1 MRRTDRFFEII
12 QLLRSTSRPLTARRI
27 AEDLETSSRTIYRD
41 IAALQSMRVP
51 IEGEAGVGYV
61 MRSGFD
67 LPPLMFSAEETE
79 AIMVGL
85 ALVKRTGDVGLQRS
99 ALSVG
104 RKIAH
109 VLPTEQRT
117 PIVNGALKVAPWE
130 AIPPSR
136 IDLRSTRDAI
146 RNEEKLQITYCDLE
160 DTRTDRRVWPLAIIY
175 YIELIVLAA
184 WCELREDFRHFRAD
198 RITACSLSATR
209 RTAANAMRFISES
222 PERVI
227 ILRSNARSELL
238 GGE

>member
-109 VLPTEQRT
+109 VLPTEQVT
-117 PIVNGALKVAPWE
+117 PIVNGALKVAPWA

-160 DTRTDRRVWPLAIIY
+160 DQRTDRRVWPLAIIY

-198 RITACSLSATR
+198 RITACSLTGDCFVGQGE
-209 RTAANAMRFISES
+209 TMR
-222 PERVI
+222 
-227 ILRSNARSELL
+227 ARWSGLHTMP
-238 GGE
+238 

>member
-109 VLPTEQRT
+109 VLPTDQVT

-198 RITACSLSATR
+198 RITACSLTGDR
-209 RTAANAMRFISES
+209 FVGQGEAMR
-222 PERVI
+222 
-227 ILRSNARSELL
+227 ARWSGLHTMP
-238 GGE
+238 

>member
-1 MRRTDRFFEII
+1 MRRTDRLFEII

-109 VLPTEQRT
+109 VLPTEQVT

-160 DTRTDRRVWPLAIIY
+160 DMRTDRRVWPLVIIY

-198 RITACSLSATR
+198 RITACSLTGDR
-209 RTAANAMRFISES
+209 FVGQGEAMR
-222 PERVI
+222 
-227 ILRSNARSELL
+227 ARWSGLHTMP
-238 GGE
+238 

>member
-109 VLPTEQRT
+109 VLPTEQVT
-117 PIVNGALKVAPWE
+117 PIVNGALKVSPSE
-130 AIPPSR
+130 AVPPSR

-160 DTRTDRRVWPLAIIY
+160 DMRTDRRVWPLVIIY
-175 YIELIVLAA
+175 YTELIVLAA

-198 RITACSLSATR
+198 RITACSQTGDR
-209 RTAANAMRFISES
+209 FVGQGEAMR
-222 PERVI
+222 
-227 ILRSNARSELL
+227 ARWSGLHTMP
-238 GGE
+238 

>member
-109 VLPTEQRT
+109 VLPTEQVT
-117 PIVNGALKVAPWE
+117 PIVNGALKVSPSE

-160 DTRTDRRVWPLAIIY
+160 DKRTYRRVWPLAIIY

-198 RITACSLSATR
+198 RITACSLTGDR
-209 RTAANAMRFISES
+209 FVGQGEPMR
-222 PERVI
+222 
-227 ILRSNARSELL
+227 ARWSGLHTMP
-238 GGE
+238 

>member
-1 MRRTDRFFEII
+1 MRRTDRLFEII

-85 ALVKRTGDVGLQRS
+85 ALLKRTGDVGLRRS

-104 RKIAH
+104 RKIAQ
-109 VLPTEQRT
+109 VLPSERV
-117 PIVNGALKVAPWE
+117 PAFANDALKVSPWG
-130 AIPPSR
+130 AIPPVA
-136 IDLRSTRDAI
+136 IDLRRIREAM

-160 DTRTDRRVWPLAIIY
+160 DKRTDRKVWPLAIIY
-175 YIELIVLAA
+175 YIEVIILAA

-198 RITACSLSATR
+198 RITACSLAGDGF
-209 RTAANAMRFISES
+209 AGQGEGMRAQWSEFHA
-222 PERVI
+222 PHWG
-227 ILRSNARSELL
+227 NP
-238 GGE
+238 G

>member
-1 MRRTDRFFEII
+1 MRRTDRLFEII

-109 VLPTEQRT
+109 VLPTEQVT
-117 PIVNGALKVAPWE
+117 PIVNGALKVSSWE

-160 DTRTDRRVWPLAIIY
+160 DKRTYREDKRTYRRVWPLAIIY

-184 WCELREDFRHFRAD
+184 WCELHEDFRHFRAD
-198 RITACSLSATR
+198 RITACSLTGDR
-209 RTAANAMRFISES
+209 FVGQGEAMR
-222 PERVI
+222 
-227 ILRSNARSELL
+227 ARWSGLHTMP
-238 GGE
+238 

>member
-1 MRRTDRFFEII
+1 MRRTDRLFEII

-109 VLPTEQRT
+109 VLPTEQVT

-160 DTRTDRRVWPLAIIY
+160 DMRTDRRVWPLAIIY

-198 RITACSLSATR
+198 RITACSLTGDR
-209 RTAANAMRFISES
+209 FVGQGEAMR
-222 PERVI
+222 
-227 ILRSNARSELL
+227 ARWSGLHTMP
-238 GGE
+238 